1 MVHGDAG
8 DAILPLSSN
17 GGVFFDAQ
25 CLLQELQRRDIQI
38 TVDGDHLRYDAPD
51 GAMTAELLAQVR
63 QHKPAILALFQA
75 TTPGSALED
84 VPVPPGPELP
94 DVTHD
99 PSVILDEA
107 TAQTEAPPHDLPPC
121 AVCGGADRWLDIDV
135 WRCRAC
141 WPDPLTASARRAAA
155 HDERMAGSAYSAIL
169 GTAIWVA
176 ETADQ
181 AEALQADGRVVYTA
195 EEVGVLR
202 DLKARDPQG
211 FPEKLR
217 QLHATKMP
225 LGGRLE
231 GLAAPAPP
239 QTPAPPR
246 QPAPCL
252 HQWRAGAPG
261 QVVCGRCGFAA
272 PGALG

>member
-1 MVHGDAG
+1 VTALLLLKELHEAG
-8 DAILPLSSN
+8 ITLS
-17 GGVFFDAQ
+17 
-25 CLLQELQRRDIQI
+25 L
-38 TVDGDHLRYDAPD
+38 APD
-51 GAMTAELLAQVR
+51 GMLRYKIPKRLSPEWWVENIR
-63 QHKPAILALFQA
+63 QHKPALLALLQA
-75 TTPGSALED
+75 ATPVSAPED
-84 VPVPPGPELP
+84 APVSPGPELP

-99 PSVILDEA
+99 GED
-107 TAQTEAPPHDLPPC
+107 TAQTEAPPSDLPPC
-121 AVCGGADRWLDIDV
+121 AVCGRDDRWLDIDV

-141 WPDPLTASARRAAA
+141 WPDPLTAIARRAAA

-181 AEALQADGRVVYTA
+181 AEALQAEGRVVYTA
-195 EEVGVLR
+195 EEVEVLR

-217 QLHATKMP
+217 ALHEAKRT
-225 LGGRLE
+225 LGVTCE
-231 GLAAPAPP
+231 ALALGAPRPWLAPV
-239 QTPAPPR
+239 PASR
-246 QPAPCL
+246 PAPCL

>member
-1 MVHGDAG
+1 MTALVFLEDLHAKGVHLTVKGDRIA
-8 DAILPLSSN
+8 
-17 GGVFFDAQ
+17 V
-25 CLLQELQRRDIQI
+25 
-38 TVDGDHLRYDAPD
+38 DAPKGVLTD
-51 GAMTAELLAQVR
+51 VARQGVR
-63 QHKPAILALFQA
+63 QHKAELLVLLQETA
-75 TTPGSALED
+75 PGLTEED
-84 VPVPPGPELP
+84 VPASPEPELP

-99 PSVILDEA
+99 GED
-107 TAQTEAPPHDLPPC
+107 TAQTEAPPSDLPPC
-121 AVCGGADRWLDIDV
+121 AVCGGADRWCDIDV

-195 EEVGVLR
+195 DEVGVLR

-217 QLHATKMP
+217 ALHEAKRT
-225 LGGRLE
+225 LGVTCEALALGAPRPRL
-231 GLAAPAPP
+231 APV
-239 QTPAPPR
+239 PASR
-246 QPAPCL
+246 PAPCL